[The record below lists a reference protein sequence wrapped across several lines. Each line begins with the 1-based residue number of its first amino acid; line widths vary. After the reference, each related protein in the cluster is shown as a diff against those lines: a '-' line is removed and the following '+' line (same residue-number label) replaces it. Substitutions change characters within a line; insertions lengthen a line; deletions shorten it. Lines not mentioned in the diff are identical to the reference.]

1 MTNCTICYKK
11 TNNKTECGHHFCA
24 KCLHKWVQAQGGEET
39 TCPMC
44 RKVILVPELKYPG
57 TRSNA
62 NKLQVFATLTEMMN
76 KQRDM
81 IDSSEYVVQILEYV
95 WKMRVIFRQ
104 YDTFSTIIVEKTNDL
119 EMQYR
124 RENKNPPAILFH
136 IRSHWGV

>member
-1 MTNCTICYKK
+1 MTDCAICYKK
-11 TNNKTECGHHFCA
+11 TNNKTECGHHFCI
-24 KCLHKWVQAQGGEET
+24 KCLRKWKKAQGEKAT
-39 TCPMC
+39 RCPMC
-44 RKVILVPELKYPG
+44 RTVILVLEYPG
-57 TRSNA
+57 TRSST
-62 NKLQVFATLTEMMN
+62 NKLQVFATLKDMMK
-76 KQRDM
+76 KQEDM
-81 IDSSEYVVQILEYV
+81 INSSEYVVQILEYV